1 MVNKLIKINLIITTF
16 IFLTGF
22 MPFAALF
29 GPATTMIT
37 SGNIY
42 KAGLQ
47 MAIDHGIQKKTGKNS
62 LTLVKEE
69 IDKNNRNKDF
79 NKKLML
85 LVEERIKI
93 ARKKIELQ
101 NINQ

>member
-1 MVNKLIKINLIITTF
+1 MVKKFIKVNLIITAF

-22 MPFAALF
+22 IPLTVLF

-47 MAIDHGIQKKTGKNS
+47 MAIDQGIQKKTGKNS

-69 IDKNNRNKDF
+69 IEKNNRNKDL
-79 NKKLML
+79 NKKLRL

-93 ARKKIELQ
+93 ARKKIEFQ
-101 NINQ
+101 NLNQ

>member
-1 MVNKLIKINLIITTF
+1 MEFK
-16 IFLTGF
+16 
-22 MPFAALF
+22 
-29 GPATTMIT
+29 
-37 SGNIY
+37 
-42 KAGLQ
+42 
-47 MAIDHGIQKKTGKNS
+47 KKTGKNS

>member
-1 MVNKLIKINLIITTF
+1 MRLFTKISALLISF
-16 IFLTGF
+16 FFLTGF
-22 MPFAALF
+22 IPFAVLL
-29 GPATTMIT
+29 GPASTMIST
-37 SGNIY
+37 GNAY

-47 MAIDHGIQKKTGKNS
+47 ILVDHGIKQKTGKTS
-62 LTLVKEE
+62 LVLVKEE
-69 IDKNNRNKDF
+69 LDKKNSNKEF
-79 NKKLML
+79 NDKLRK

>member
-1 MVNKLIKINLIITTF
+1 MLKKFIKVNLLITAF
-16 IFLTGF
+16 VFLTGF
-22 MPFAALF
+22 IPFAVLF

>member
-1 MVNKLIKINLIITTF
+1 MKKFIKINLLIVSF
-16 IFLTGF
+16 VFLTGF
-22 MPFAALF
+22 IPFVAFL
-29 GPATTMIT
+29 GPTATMIT

-47 MAIDHGIQKKTGKNS
+47 IIIDQGIQKKTGKKP

-69 IDKNNRNKDF
+69 IKKNNKEKNL
-79 NKKLML
+79 NQKLRL

-93 ARKKIELQ
+93 ARKKIKLQ